1 MKDME
6 IAIRCLRAEI
16 VNCLE
21 MKIQYERIRL
31 EAMKDKKSNLQVDL
45 MVKFYQNQ
53 IDDLELACEV
63 LGNYTKEK

>member
-1 MKDME
+1 
-6 IAIRCLRAEI
+6 
-16 VNCLE
+16 